1 MNWNS
6 IHIYLRIK
14 IKSKAVVANNIAAN
28 MMTVNNFFVLWIKE
42 INIKRYGD
50 DLEIVLTNNVTDIYR
65 YLDAIL
71 KHMSKNALKT
81 FKTKTLLYNKK
92 KDILSGTH

>member
-1 MNWNS
+1 
-6 IHIYLRIK
+6 
-14 IKSKAVVANNIAAN
+14 
-28 MMTVNNFFVLWIKE
+28 MTVSNFFVLWMKE
-42 INIKRYGD
+42 INIKRYGE

-65 YLDAIL
+65 HLDAIL

-81 FKTKTLLYNKK
+81 FKTKTLLYSKK